1 MTLAQGKADEQAA
14 ELAQVLRRERAGQSS
29 IADAQ
34 AEVEELKAELGHMRE
49 AFGRLAQ
56 IFSLNEKRRWWN
68 MVIYCCVV
76 VTLFG
81 FILVGMLAQRFSL
94 KRRGGMVLAVLIAL
108 SMYIH
113 SRWEV
118 SSTIFAEALR
128 SYVCMQHRPPLL
140 VDSIHS
146 CWEKVT

>member
-1 MTLAQGKADEQAA
+1 MASAQGKADEQAA

-56 IFSLNEKRRWWN
+56 TFSLNERRRRWK

-76 VTLFG
+76 VTL
-81 FILVGMLAQRFSL
+81 LMLAQGFSL
-94 KRRGGMVLAVLIAL
+94 KRRGGSVD
-108 SMYIH
+108 
-113 SRWEV
+113 
-118 SSTIFAEALR
+118 R
-128 SYVCMQHRPPLL
+128 SLYGFSLDGR
-140 VDSIHS
+140 
-146 CWEKVT
+146 